1 MGRKKQGLKPST
13 TSQGE
18 KLSLFLAKKIQ
29 QETTRGERMNRPST
43 QPNIRVSSELAEKR
57 SNIPSIP
64 EPPCPS
70 PGWLYRF
77 DALLRFAAASVVTLE
92 ALDMIDGVELMEKNG
107 ANKK

>member
-1 MGRKKQGLKPST
+1 
-13 TSQGE
+13 
-18 KLSLFLAKKIQ
+18 
-29 QETTRGERMNRPST
+29 MNRPST

-92 ALDMIDGVELMEKNG
+92 ARPGGERHLWSFKIGIQYIDMIDGVELMEKMG
-107 ANKK
+107 QTRNKKS